1 MPLIRILYRLK
12 ETLIPLSF
20 ADCNSTLKN
29 MLILAIE
36 SSCDDTAA
44 AVLED
49 HRRVLSNVISS
60 QFDVH
65 ARYGGIVPEL
75 ASRCHIEAI
84 RPVVDEALSTAGV
97 ALNEIELIAATRG
110 PGLVGSLLVGFT
122 FAKAVALV
130 NSIPCTGVDHMA
142 GHLLAVMLE
151 KKRPDFPYT
160 ALVVSGGNTS
170 IFTVNSTTEF
180 LLRGRTR
187 DDAAGEAFD
196 KVAKL
201 LDLGYPG
208 GPVVGKLAQQ
218 GNPKAISFP
227 RAWLDKGS
235 LDFSFSGLKTS
246 VVNHVNRCR
255 QKNIPV
261 PVADICASFEQAVVE
276 VLVEKTISAA
286 KESGHKR
293 VVIGGGVAANSQ
305 LRRQITNRCREEGME
320 AFIPSPVYCTDNAAM
335 IGLAGYYQF
344 ADGATVGP
352 DADAFSR
359 SPLN

>member
-1 MPLIRILYRLK
+1 
-12 ETLIPLSF
+12 
-20 ADCNSTLKN
+20 

-49 HRRVLSNVISS
+49 NRRVLSNVISS

-65 ARYGGIVPEL
+65 AKYGGIVPEL

-84 RPVVDEALSTAGV
+84 WPVVQEALAAAGISL
-97 ALNEIELIAATRG
+97 AEINLIAATRG

-151 KKRPDFPYT
+151 KNPPEYPYT

-170 IFTVNSTTEF
+170 LFTVNSPTDF
-180 LLRGRTR
+180 LLQGRTR

-208 GPVVGKLAQQ
+208 GPVVGKLAEE
-218 GNPKAISFP
+218 GNPKAIPFP
-227 RAWLDKGS
+227 RAWLDRGS

-255 QKNIPV
+255 QKDISV
-261 PVADICASFEQAVVE
+261 HVADICASFEQAVID
-276 VLVEKTISAA
+276 VLVEKTILAA
-286 KESGHKR
+286 KKSDHKR
-293 VVIGGGVAANSQ
+293 VVIGGGVAANKQ
-305 LRRQITNRCREEGME
+305 LRSRIRDRCREEGLE

-335 IGLAGYYQF
+335 IGLAGYHQF
-344 ADGATVGP
+344 ANGVTVGP

>member
-1 MPLIRILYRLK
+1 
-12 ETLIPLSF
+12 
-20 ADCNSTLKN
+20 

-49 HRRVLSNVISS
+49 NRHVLSNVISS
-60 QFDVH
+60 QYDVH
-65 ARYGGIVPEL
+65 AQYGGIVPEL

-84 RPVVDEALSTAGV
+84 WPVVNEALTTAGV
-97 ALNEIELIAATRG
+97 TLDDIDLIAATQG

-130 NSIPCTGVDHMA
+130 NTIPCIGVDHMA
-142 GHLLAVMLE
+142 GHLLAIGLE
-151 KKRPDFPYT
+151 ENQPDFPYT

-170 IFTVNSTTEF
+170 IFTVNSTTQF
-180 LLRGRTR
+180 SLQGRTR

-208 GPVVGKLAQQ
+208 GPVVSRLAEQ
-218 GNPKAISFP
+218 GNPEAIAFP
-227 RAWLDKGS
+227 RAWMGNDS

-246 VVNHVNRCR
+246 VVNYVNRCR
-255 QKNIPV
+255 QKGEAV
-261 PVADICASFEQAVVE
+261 PVEDICASFEQAVVD
-276 VLVEKTISAA
+276 VLVEKTITAA
-286 KESGHKR
+286 KKCGHTR
-293 VVIGGGVAANSQ
+293 VVIGGGVAANSTLRKQ
-305 LRRQITNRCREEGME
+305 LADRCREEGLDS
-320 AFIPSPVYCTDNAAM
+320 FIPSPVFCTDNAAM
-335 IGLAGYYQF
+335 IGLAGFFQF
-344 ADGATVGP
+344 ADGVTVGP

>member
-1 MPLIRILYRLK
+1 M
-12 ETLIPLSF
+12 F
-20 ADCNSTLKN
+20 
-29 MLILAIE
+29 ILAIE

-44 AVLED
+44 AVLD
-49 HRRVLSNVISS
+49 DNQRVLSNVISS

-65 ARYGGIVPEL
+65 AKYGGIVPEL

-84 RPVVDEALSTAGV
+84 WPVVDEALTTADV
-97 ALNEIELIAATRG
+97 TLNDIGLIAATQG

-130 NSIPCTGVDHMA
+130 NNIPCTGVDHMA
-142 GHLLAVMLE
+142 GHLLAIGLE
-151 KKRPDFPYT
+151 KKQPNFPYT
-160 ALVVSGGNTS
+160 ALVASGGNTS

-180 LLRGRTR
+180 FLQGRTR

-208 GPVVGKLAQQ
+208 GPVVSRLAEQ
-218 GNPKAISFP
+218 GNPEAIAFP
-227 RAWLDKGS
+227 RAWMGDDS

-246 VVNHVNRCR
+246 VVNYVNRCR
-255 QKNIPV
+255 QKGEAV
-261 PVADICASFEQAVVE
+261 PVKDICASFEQAVVD
-276 VLVEKTISAA
+276 VLVEKTITAA
-286 KESGHKR
+286 KKIKHTK
-293 VVIGGGVAANSQ
+293 VVIGGGVAANRTLRKQ
-305 LRRQITNRCREEGME
+305 LADRCREE
-320 AFIPSPVYCTDNAAM
+320 ALDSFIPSPVFCTDNAAM
-335 IGLAGYYQF
+335 IGLAGYFQF
-344 ADGATVGP
+344 SHGKTVGP

>member
-1 MPLIRILYRLK
+1 
-12 ETLIPLSF
+12 
-20 ADCNSTLKN
+20 

-49 HRRVLSNVISS
+49 SRRVLSNVISS
-60 QFDVH
+60 QYDVH
-65 ARYGGIVPEL
+65 AQYGGIVPEL

-84 RPVVDEALSTAGV
+84 WPVVDEALTTADV
-97 ALNEIELIAATRG
+97 TLEDIDLIAATQG

-130 NSIPCTGVDHMA
+130 YNIPCIGVDHMA
-142 GHLLAVMLE
+142 GHLLAIGLE
-151 KKRPDFPYT
+151 ENQPDYPYT

-170 IFTVNSTTEF
+170 IFTVNSTTQF
-180 LLRGRTR
+180 SLQGRTR

-208 GPVVGKLAQQ
+208 GPVVSRLAEQ
-218 GNPKAISFP
+218 GNPEAIAFP
-227 RAWLDKGS
+227 RAWMGDDS

-246 VVNHVNRCR
+246 VVNYVNRCR
-255 QKNIPV
+255 QKGEAV
-261 PVADICASFEQAVVE
+261 PVEDICASFEQAVVD
-276 VLVEKTISAA
+276 VLVEKTITAA
-286 KESGHKR
+286 KKADHIK
-293 VVIGGGVAANSQ
+293 VVIGGGVAANSTLRKQ
-305 LRRQITNRCREEGME
+305 LADRCREEGLDS
-320 AFIPSPVYCTDNAAM
+320 FIPSPVFCTDNAAM
-335 IGLAGYYQF
+335 IGLAGFFQF
-344 ADGATVGP
+344 ADGVTVGP

-359 SPLN
+359 SPLNRL

>member
-1 MPLIRILYRLK
+1 
-12 ETLIPLSF
+12 
-20 ADCNSTLKN
+20 

-44 AVLED
+44 AVLEGD
-49 HRRVLSNVISS
+49 RRVLANVVSS

-65 ARYGGIVPEL
+65 AKFGGIVPEL

-84 RPVVDEALSTAGV
+84 WPVVNEALATAGV
-97 ALNEIELIAATRG
+97 GLADIDLVTATQG

-122 FAKAVALV
+122 FAKAIALV
-130 NSIPCTGVDHMA
+130 NDTPCTGVDHMA
-142 GHLLAVMLE
+142 GHLLAIMLE
-151 KKRPDFPYT
+151 EKRPAFPYT

-180 LLRGRTR
+180 ILQGRTR

-201 LDLGYPG
+201 LNLGYPG
-208 GPVVGKLAQQ
+208 GPVVSRLAEQ
-218 GNPKAISFP
+218 GNPDAIAFP
-227 RAWLDKGS
+227 RAWLGNDS

-255 QKNIPV
+255 QKDEPIEVEN
-261 PVADICASFEQAVVE
+261 ICASFEQAVVD
-276 VLVEKTISAA
+276 VLVKKTITAA
-286 KESGHKR
+286 KKSGHDR
-293 VVIGGGVAANSQ
+293 VVIGGGVAANKKLRDQ
-305 LRRQITNRCREEGME
+305 LTTHCRREGLE
-320 AFIPSPVYCTDNAAM
+320 TFIPSPVFCTDNAAM
-335 IGLAGYYQF
+335 IGLAGYFQF
-344 ADGATVGP
+344 AGGETVGP